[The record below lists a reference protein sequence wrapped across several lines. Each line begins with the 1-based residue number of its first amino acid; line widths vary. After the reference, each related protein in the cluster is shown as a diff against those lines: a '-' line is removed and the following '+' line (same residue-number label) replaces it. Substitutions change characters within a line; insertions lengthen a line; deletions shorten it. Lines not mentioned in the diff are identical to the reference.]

1 MPRYVFVLIGEPDHY
16 DNWDASSEDQQQQV
30 FDHFRAFTE
39 AVRKRGNLV
48 AGEALDRPSSAFT
61 ARRDSQP
68 RLVTDG
74 PFTETSEQI
83 CGFYVADLPNEASAR
98 ELVLLLPAGYSVEVR
113 HCPDVGVTPR

>member
-30 FDHFRAFTE
+30 FDDFRAFTE

-61 ARRDSQP
+61 ARRASQP

-74 PFTETSEQI
+74 PFTETAEQI

-98 ELVLLLPAGYSVEVR
+98 ELVLLLPAAYSVEVR